1 MAVCAFANQI
11 VQLALKILN
20 AVLDI
25 VQRLPTPALVFPWV
39 LVFFA
44 SRIASAVR
52 AAVREL

>member
-25 VQRLPTPALVFPWV
+25 VQRLLTPALVFPWV